1 MKNFIINLLDL
12 KLEDLKS
19 FDIDDLGDKVIIT
32 ITLSRTSQKCPSCF
46 RDVSKIKEYKKKT
59 FIHQIINCRDTYIIY
74 NSRRY
79 VCPYCGKTFNEDNPY
94 DKTYSSITNATLIS
108 ILNEF
113 KHYTATYSSV
123 AKRYGIS
130 PTTVVK
136 IVDNHIQIKRHRL
149 QTVIC
154 IDEFYFNRH
163 SKYKYAFLIMGFKNK
178 LILDIVES
186 RQEDKLIS
194 YFHSIPL
201 EERRKVLYVS
211 MDMYIHY
218 KNIIPVCLPNAVICI
233 DSFHVLKKINDAL
246 NSLRKRVMR
255 KYADDKECLEYKLLK
270 KRYKVLLEAEEN
282 INDTEYHFDRILGYT
297 TSEAGVLESLL
308 LINSDLRVAYNLKE
322 DYRMFNNIE
331 EKDFNYEQYYHLL
344 NSLIDAFIT
353 SNIKE
358 MADVGKTLNNW
369 KVEIL
374 NSFIWFDGRRISN
387 GCIEGKNNYIKKI
400 LSNANGMQNFA
411 RARNRIMY
419 SQNQY
424 ETYNLSIGSKNIKKP
439 GKCRNSYKKK
449 K

>member
-12 KLEDLKS
+12 KQEDLHS
-19 FDIDDLGDKVIIT
+19 LNIQDLDNIVYIT
-32 ITLSRTSQKCPSCF
+32 ITLSRSSQNCPSCF
-46 RDVSKIKEYKKKT
+46 RTVSKIKEYKKKT

-79 VCPYCGKTFNEDNPY
+79 VCPYCGKTFNENNPF
-94 DKTYSSITNATLIS
+94 DKTYSCITNATLIS
-108 ILNEF
+108 ILKEF

-123 AKRYGIS
+123 AERYGIS
-130 PTTVVK
+130 PTTVMK
-136 IVDNHIQIKRHRL
+136 IVDNHIQIKRHCL

-194 YFHSIPL
+194 YFHSIPIN
-201 EERRKVLYVS
+201 ERRKVLYVS

-218 KNIIPVCLPNAVICI
+218 KNIIPICLPNAVICI
-233 DSFHVLKKINDAL
+233 DSFHVLKKINDSL
-246 NSLRKRVMR
+246 NSLRKRIMR
-255 KYADDKECLEYKLLK
+255 RYSNDKSSQEYNLLK
-270 KRYKVLLEAEEN
+270 RRYKVLLKGEEN
-282 INDTEYHFDRILGYT
+282 IKNTDYHFDRILGYT
-297 TSEAGVLESLL
+297 TSEAGVLEVLL
-308 LINSDLRVAYNLKE
+308 SIDSDLRIAYNLKE
-322 DYRMFNNIE
+322 DYRLFNNIKE
-331 EKDFNYEQYYHLL
+331 EDFNYEQYYHLL
-344 NSLIDAFIT
+344 NSLIDAFLT

-358 MADVGKTLNNW
+358 MENVGKTLRNW

-374 NSFIWFDGRRISN
+374 NSFVWFDGKRISN

-400 LSNANGMQNFA
+400 LSNANGMMNFE

-424 ETYNLSIGSKNIKKP
+424 ETYTLSIGTKKIKKP
-439 GKCRNSYKKK
+439 GKCRNKYKKK